1 MARATKIISIDI
13 GSSSLKMAEFS
24 TPKSGQILLNR
35 YGITELGIDP
45 NKEENALPYIANA
58 IKKLSKET
66 GIKGGNAHISFS
78 SHTSFLKFIKIP
90 PVEQA
95 QLQDI
100 LKFEAQ
106 QNVPFPLEEVVWDFQ
121 LLMGKKAEGDIDTV
135 LAAIKNDQIESHAA
149 NLKKLGISAVDVDLS
164 PLAIY
169 NAFRYNYPESTDC
182 VLLLDIGARGTN
194 LLFIEKNNFFTRSIP
209 LAGNAIT
216 QSVCND
222 LQEPY
227 ETVEQL
233 KKSKSYVSLGSE
245 YAESSEEN
253 VARTARIVRTTMT
266 KLTQEISR
274 SITFYRTQQ
283 KGASPKT
290 IYLTGGSSL
299 LPYIDAF
306 LQDKLNVPVEYF
318 NCLKNVS
325 IGKGVPTAKLS
336 KDALMMGELVGG
348 ALSLLPEK
356 PIDINLAPTSIRAEI
371 EQSRL
376 KPILGVA
383 LVAWILLFVAIN
395 AGYLIQLSRVGA
407 ELETR
412 GKKAVQLKEEE
423 QKISKLEDEFSR
435 YQKSLEVLQK
445 IARDRDAWKKVL
457 SDLNSKIPEG
467 VWITQMTPMF
477 NDGKGTHEL
486 NEEVLIEQKA
496 APQKGKKPKGKT
508 AKVTVEPAKAS
519 FPPEINQ
526 IVIKGLYKSDQ
537 RPTVINEFVQE
548 LASSPYF
555 DIDTH
560 RLSDAIVSVENVSEN
575 NQSLALNFNLNL
587 KLKIPIEVKP

>member
-13 GSSSLKMAEFS
+13 GSSSLKMAEFT
-24 TPKSGQILLNR
+24 TPKSGQISLQR
-35 YGITELGIDP
+35 YGITEMGIDP
-45 NKEENALPYIANA
+45 NKDENALPYIANA
-58 IKKLSKET
+58 IKKIAKET
-66 GIKGGNAHISFS
+66 GIKGGDAHISFS

-135 LAAIKNDQIESHAA
+135 LAAIKNDQIESHSA
-149 NLKKLGISAVDVDLS
+149 NLKKLGISAKDVDLS

-169 NAFRYNYPESTDC
+169 NAFRYNYPESPDC

-216 QSVCND
+216 QSICND

-227 ETVEQL
+227 EVVEQL
-233 KKSKSYVSLGSE
+233 KKAKSYVSLGSE
-245 YAESSEEN
+245 YAESPEEN
-253 VARTARIVRTTMT
+253 VARTARIVRTTMM

-290 IYLTGGSSL
+290 IYLTGGTSL
-299 LPYIDAF
+299 LPYIDVF
-306 LQDKLNVPVEYF
+306 LQEKLNVPVELF
-318 NCLKNVS
+318 NSLKNVS

-336 KDALMMGELVGG
+336 KDALLLGELVGG
-348 ALSLLPEK
+348 ALSLLPER
-356 PIDINLAPTSIRAEI
+356 PIDINLAPTSVRAEI

-376 KPILGVA
+376 KPILLVA
-383 LVAWILLFVAIN
+383 LVVWVLLFVGLN
-395 AGYLIQLSRVGA
+395 AGYLVQLSHVDQ
-407 ELETR
+407 ELEQR
-412 GKKAVQLKEEE
+412 SKKASQLKIEE
-423 QKISKLEDEFSR
+423 QKITKLEDEFSR
-435 YQKSLEVLQK
+435 YQKSLEALQK
-445 IARDRDAWKKVL
+445 ISKDRDSWKRVL
-457 SDLNSKIPEG
+457 GDLNAKIPEG

-486 NEEVLIEQKA
+486 NEEIVIEAKT
-496 APQKGKKPKGKT
+496 APSKDKKSKGKNKVAVESAKPT
-508 AKVTVEPAKAS
+508 

-548 LASSPYF
+548 LAGSPYF